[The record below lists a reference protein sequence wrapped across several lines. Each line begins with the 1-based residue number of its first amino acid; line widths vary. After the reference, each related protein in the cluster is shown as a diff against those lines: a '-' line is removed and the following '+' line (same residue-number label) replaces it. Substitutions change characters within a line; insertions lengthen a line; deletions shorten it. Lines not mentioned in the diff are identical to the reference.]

1 MEYLRKEQ
9 GESNLKY
16 ILRLVEGKSNGTYDI
31 DYTEMFK
38 LGFGV
43 DFSSDHCRKL
53 YYSIKMLLPYL
64 ENEKV
69 SNIGSSEIL
78 NELENKKLELYKE
91 TVKLQDQRRELN
103 KILRG
108 QSREESF
115 YNLVKNSIVDSNL
128 EPFNYVKK
136 EIRHTDNDVLCFLN
150 DLHYGLNQNNYWNT
164 YNPKIFVEYLKKYMS
179 EILEIQKT
187 HNSENCFIFLGG
199 DIISG
204 LIHNLVRIEN
214 SENVVEQVQHVSEY
228 ISEFV
233 NEISKHFNTVKISTV
248 SGNHSRLMQNKKE
261 DIKDEKLDL
270 LVTWYMK
277 ARLSSLENVKFIDNE
292 VDSTIVV
299 MNIRDKIYYGV
310 HGDLDSPT
318 KVVDSLTQ
326 MLDKKPYAVLMAHRH
341 HFETNTYHNTRIIAS
356 GSFAGVDDY
365 CITKR
370 ISGSPSQ
377 TVCVCTDKGVKA
389 IYDVVLN

>member
-1 MEYLRKEQ
+1 MQ
-9 GESNLKY
+9 Y
-16 ILRLVEGKSNGTYDI
+16 IIRLVEGKSNGTYDI

-64 ENEKV
+64 EKEKIRDI
-69 SNIGSSEIL
+69 NSSQIL
-78 NELENKKLELYKE
+78 NEIEIKKIELYKE
-91 TVKLQDQRRELN
+91 KVKMQDQRRELN
-103 KILRG
+103 KILRE
-108 QSREESF
+108 QSREEYF
-115 YNLVKNSIVDSNL
+115 CNLVKTAIEESNL
-128 EPFNYVKK
+128 ESFKHIDT
-136 EIRHTDNDVLCFLN
+136 EIKHSENDLLCFLN
-150 DLHYGLNQNNYWNT
+150 DTHYGLEQSNYWHT
-164 YNPKIFVEYLKKYMS
+164 YSPKIFVDYLKKYLS
-179 EILEIQKT
+179 EILEIQET
-187 HNSENCFIFLGG
+187 HKSENCFLFLGG

-204 LIHNLVRIEN
+204 MIHNLVRIEN

-233 NEISKHFNTVKISTV
+233 NELSKHFNTIQISTV

-277 ARLSSLENVKFIDNE
+277 ARLSTLSNVKFINNE
-292 VDSTIVV
+292 IDSTIAV
-299 MNIRDKIYYGV
+299 MNIRNKTYYGV
-310 HGDLDSPT
+310 HGDLDSPNR
-318 KVVDSLTQ
+318 VVDSLTQ

-341 HFETNTYHNTRIIAS
+341 HFETNTYHNTRVISS

-377 TVCVCTDKGVKA
+377 TVCVCTNSGVKA
-389 IYDVVLN
+389 MYDIVLN